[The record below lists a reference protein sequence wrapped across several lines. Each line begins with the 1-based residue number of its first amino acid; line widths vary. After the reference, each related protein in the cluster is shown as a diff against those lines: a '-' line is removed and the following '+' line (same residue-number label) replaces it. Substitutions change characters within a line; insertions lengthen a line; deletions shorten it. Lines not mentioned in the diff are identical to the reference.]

1 MQSTP
6 ESSVLYYS
14 QTPSVCLP
22 AYSNGYVCE
31 GPPSDSSRWSVLPT
45 VYKTAVGVGGGG
57 CSIVKQLARSALH
70 AVTVVYVEIHPWN
83 AQL

>member
-22 AYSNGYVCE
+22 GYSNGYVCE

-45 VYKTAVGVGGGG
+45 VYKTSVVGGGG
-57 CSIVKQLARSALH
+57 SIVKQLARSALH

>member
-22 AYSNGYVCE
+22 GYSNRYVCE
-31 GPPSDSSRWSVLPT
+31 GYPSDSSRWSVLPT
-45 VYKTAVGVGGGG
+45 VYKTAVGVGGG
-57 CSIVKQLARSALH
+57 CSIVKQLASSALH
-70 AVTVVYVEIHPWN
+70 AVTVVYFEIHPWN

>member
-45 VYKTAVGVGGGG
+45 VYKTAVGVGG

-70 AVTVVYVEIHPWN
+70 DVTVVYVEIHPWN

>member
-22 AYSNGYVCE
+22 AYSNGYICE

-45 VYKTAVGVGGGG
+45 VYKTAVGVRGGGG

-70 AVTVVYVEIHPWN
+70 AVTVVYVEIHP
-83 AQL
+83 